1 MVTVKVLTPGITK
14 SVNILEIVVTA
25 SSLVAAA
32 AFEVVVVEE
41 EEETEKEEEN
51 VMWDYNH
58 EQTPVHK

>member
-25 SSLVAAA
+25 SSLVAA

>member
-32 AFEVVVVEE
+32 FEVVVVEE
-41 EEETEKEEEN
+41 EEETEEEEEN